1 MKLHLDND
9 NNVVGFTSSCINYET
24 APGVEYN
31 GTIPDNFAENCMWY
45 KYENE
50 NLIFNEDK
58 WNDHQREIYNLELKQ
73 KYIPKAETSLKN
85 ILKLLIKTVKMDD
98 DLKIQ
103 ASGLYEDWEAG
114 KYQIGNIRNATGQ
127 TWECYQA
134 HDNAIYP
141 DIKPGNSAWYT
152 FWRPLHGKSAKTARP
167 FVPVQGAHDMY
178 HVGEYIVW
186 TDDNVYKCIQD
197 TNFSPA
203 DYAQAW
209 TKKGE

>member
-1 MKLHLDND
+1 MKLHLNEDGY
-9 NNVVGFTSSCINYET
+9 VTGYTISCLNYEN

-31 GTIPDNFAENCMWY
+31 KEIPSDFTQQCIFYKLIDGALVLDEN
-45 KYENE
+45 
-50 NLIFNEDK
+50 K
-58 WNDHQREIYNLELKQ
+58 WNAFQQEIQEHNLKA
-73 KYIPKAETSLKN
+73 KYIPSTETSLESM
-85 ILKLLIKTVKMDD
+85 IKLFVKTAELDD
-98 DLKIQ
+98 DAKIQ

-114 KYQIGNIRNATGQ
+114 SYQIGDIRNATGQ

-152 FWRPLHGKSAKTARP
+152 FWRPLHGKSVNTARP

-178 HVGEYIVW
+178 HTGEYMVW
-186 TDDNVYKCIQD
+186 ADEKVYKCIQD

-209 TKKGE
+209 TKEGE

>member
-1 MKLHLDND
+1 MKLHLDESGY
-9 NNVVGFTSSCINYET
+9 VSGYTISCLNYEDS
-24 APGVEYN
+24 PGTEYT
-31 GTIPDNFAENCMWY
+31 GDTPDDFVQTCKFYKLIDDVLVLDEN
-45 KYENE
+45 
-50 NLIFNEDK
+50 K
-58 WNDHQREIYNLELKQ
+58 WNTFQQELQEHNLKA
-73 KYIPKAETSLKN
+73 KYIPSTGSSLESMV
-85 ILKLLIKTVKMDD
+85 KLFIKTAELDD
-98 DLKIQ
+98 DAKIQ

-114 KYQIGNIRNATGQ
+114 SHKAGDVRNATGQ

-134 HDNAIYP
+134 HDSAIYP

-186 TDDNVYKCIQD
+186 TDENVYECIQD

-203 DYAQAW
+203 EYAQAW
-209 TKKGE
+209 KLKGE